1 MATTRYTVR
10 KSDEKFE
17 AFREEELIGRRPKY
31 KQAQL
36 LCEQSAGQKL
46 NWASLGQGNY
56 EATR

>member
-1 MATTRYTVR
+1 MTTTRYKVR
-10 KSDEKFE
+10 KVDEKFE
-17 AFREEELIGRRPKY
+17 AFREEELLGRRPKY

-46 NWASLGQGNY
+46 SWESLGQGNY